1 MIAGDESSR
10 LAVEITAYHD
20 PIGAP
25 GDEHPRTLVAADS
38 VYVGVVGAWGA
49 PDHHPRGL
57 RNKHVGELFPRVGR
71 SHVVHWPE
79 RVERHSTRKPE
90 AAAVGV
96 VGKRI
101 LRPMMDVKHIA
112 RTPVPGRVRK
122 LILDF
127 FTPHRGPGVK
137 ADKRGEIND
146 ERCGN
151 HGSEGKCEP
160 CGKTSGDCR
169 DALRGQEEQ
178 ERDDE
183 EDRARDERNTSPRGP
198 ARTRALQVRGV
209 GRV

>member
-1 MIAGDESSR
+1 MGCPP
-10 LAVEITAYHD
+10 ITT
-20 PIGAP
+20 
-25 GDEHPRTLVAADS
+25 R
-38 VYVGVVGAWGA
+38 GVCETSTSANWY
-49 PDHHPRGL
+49 R
-57 RNKHVGELFPRVGR
+57 RVGR

-137 ADKRGEIND
+137 AGKRGEIND

-183 EDRARDERNTSPRGP
+183 EDRAREDGILPARPSTNTSAPG
-198 ARTRALQVRGV
+198 ARS
-209 GRV
+209 RVSVSGLRRNSVTAPNAASSATATVTSVHGLRFA